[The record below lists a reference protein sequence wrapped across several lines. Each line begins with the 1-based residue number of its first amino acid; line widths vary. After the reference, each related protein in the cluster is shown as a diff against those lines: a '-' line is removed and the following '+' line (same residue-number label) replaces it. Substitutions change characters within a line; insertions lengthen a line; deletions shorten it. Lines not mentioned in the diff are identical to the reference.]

1 MTMEGFTQFAP
12 RAVIVDDEPAIREY
26 VAMVARQAGFEV
38 DLAGSGAELIAHL
51 VEPFPH
57 IIVLDLNMAHTDG
70 VQVMR
75 ELARRKIDSRIVI
88 FSGSDLRVIEAASE
102 IARQHGLCIGAVLQK
117 PVRKA
122 DLLKALERLGQESAP
137 FTATTLRTCLDQ
149 KLVTLNYQ
157 PKISLPAC
165 AVIGCEALLRCVDA
179 VGRPIDPEKV
189 VAVAE
194 GSGMIDTVTEQVFRE
209 AIKERQRWSGQGF
222 DLGISVNLSA
232 RSTFNQELPEL
243 FERICVEHQV
253 PTKAVTV
260 ELTESAVMD
269 DRLLAIEAMVRL
281 RLKGFNLSIDDFGTG
296 YSSLLRLKHIPFTE
310 MKVDK
315 SFVVALHQSRDN
327 AVIVKAI
334 IQLARSLE
342 MYSVVE
348 GVEDKAA
355 LDFVTQCGCDEAQGY
370 FIARPMPGAD
380 VPGFIK
386 AWPWRQ
392 ALLQQEIGDA
402 PPEPQHGVR
411 EPRQQP

>member
-1 MTMEGFTQFAP
+1 MEGFTPFAP

-38 DLAGSGAELIAHL
+38 DLAASGTELIDQLA
-51 VEPFPH
+51 EPFPH

-88 FSGSDLRVIEAASE
+88 FSGSDIRVIEAASE
-102 IARQHGLCIGAVLQK
+102 IARQHGLSIGAVLQK

-122 DLLKALERLGQESAP
+122 ALLKALERLGQESTP
-137 FTATTLRTCLDQ
+137 FTAATLQTCLDR
-149 KLVTLNYQ
+149 KLISLNYQ
-157 PKISLPAC
+157 PKISLPTC
-165 AVIGCEALLRCVDA
+165 EIIGCEALLRCVDP
-179 VGRPIDPEKV
+179 VGRPVNPEEV
-189 VAVAE
+189 IAVAE
-194 GSGMIDTVTEQVFRE
+194 GNGMIDTVTEQVFRE
-209 AIKERQRWSGQGF
+209 AIEERRRWSGQGF
-222 DLGISVNLSA
+222 DLGVAVNLSA
-232 RSTFNQELPEL
+232 LSTFNQELPEL
-243 FERICVEHQV
+243 FNSICAEHQV

-269 DRLLAIEAMVRL
+269 DRLLAAEAMVRL

-315 SFVVALHQSRDN
+315 SFVIALHQSRDN

-342 MYSVVE
+342 MSSVVE

-355 LDFVTQCGCDEAQGY
+355 LDFVAQCGCDEAQGY
-370 FIARPMPGAD
+370 FIARPMSGAD
-380 VPGFIK
+380 VPGLVK

-392 ALLQQEIGDA
+392 ALLQQEVGGAHPA
-402 PPEPQHGVR
+402 PREGVR
-411 EPRQQP
+411 EPRLQS